1 MSLIVTK
8 DRSIY
13 AGYSSL
19 YKCIQNSISSIPT
32 ETGIFQHMTKLSK
45 PEFVLL
51 GTNTGR
57 YTKVPCGLYTQYP
70 IFPLGIYAEYLN
82 PQNYRSNPKVA
93 DVSTSNTLIYYITED
108 SDGSK
113 YIKDIHADWILLNF
127 IKEYSLTSTIAS
139 KRPFKMI
146 LIADSFSPLEDTG
159 VPIADIETWTYIT
172 FDEIVADWKIILEH
186 EPETNL
192 LDFQTLA
199 EKLHILDRI
208 GDPIVYDEKLQ
219 NEIRYREMIQSF
231 SLEYPDFGI
240 QGVIPVNARPNV
252 NYPHL

>member
-1 MSLIVTK
+1 MSIIVTK

-32 ETGIFQHMTKLSK
+32 ETGIFQHMTKLTK

-51 GTNTGR
+51 GTNSAK

-70 IFPLGIYAEYLN
+70 IFPLGIYAEYVN
-82 PQNYRSNPKVA
+82 HQNYRSSPKVA
-93 DVSTSNTLIYYITED
+93 DVSASNTLIYYITED

-113 YIKDIHADWILLNF
+113 YIKDIHTDWIFLNF
-127 IKEYSLTSTIAS
+127 AKEYSTGDPIVS

-146 LIADSFSPLEDTG
+146 LVADYFSPLEDTG

-172 FDEIVADWKIILEH
+172 FDEIVADWRIILEH
-186 EPETNL
+186 EPEANL
-192 LDFQTLA
+192 LDFQTLS
-199 EKLHILDRI
+199 EKLHILEKI
-208 GDPIVYDEKLQ
+208 GDPLVYEDKLE
-219 NEIRYREMIQSF
+219 NELRYREMVTSF
-231 SLEYPDFGI
+231 SLEYPDF
-240 QGVIPVNARPNV
+240 VINNILPVNARPIF
-252 NYPHL
+252 